1 MMVKRVLVTGAYG
14 FIGRHV
20 ARHFAAAGWSVTG
33 IGHGSW
39 ARSEWRQWGIA
50 EWHTAD
56 ITLESLLTYAGQ
68 PDVVVHC
75 AGSGSVGF
83 SLSNPYQDFQ
93 RTVATT
99 AAVLEF
105 VRLYAPGA
113 RVVYP
118 SSGAVYGAAQHLPMA
133 EGDPAAPVSPYAAHK
148 LIVEQLCAS
157 YARNFGLSAIMV
169 RLFSVYGKG
178 LRKQLLWDACQK
190 ITGGTHEFFGTGAE
204 TRDWLHVNDAAALL
218 MAASDHADAACQI
231 VNGGT
236 GVSVPVR
243 EVLQELYA
251 ALGKNGGPQF
261 GGHTRAGDPSH
272 VQADISRISAWGW
285 RPGVSWKEGMHE
297 YAAWFRD
304 GAL

>member
-1 MMVKRVLVTGAYG
+1 MTKRVLVTGAYG

-20 ARHFAAAGWSVTG
+20 ARHYASAGWQVTG

-39 ARSEWRQWGIA
+39 ARSEWQQWGIA

-56 ITLESLLTYAGQ
+56 ISLESLLIYAGQ

-83 SLSNPYQDFQ
+83 SMSNPYQDFQ
-93 RTVATT
+93 RTVQTT

-105 VRLYAPGA
+105 VRLYASAA

-118 SSGAVYGAAQHLPMA
+118 SSGAVYGVAHRFPTPETDPLLPA
-133 EGDPAAPVSPYAAHK
+133 SPYAAHK

-157 YARNFGLSAIMV
+157 YARNFGIAAVVV

-190 ITGGTHEFFGTGAE
+190 IAAGMHEFFGTGTE
-204 TRDWLHVNDAAALL
+204 TRDWLHVNDAASLL
-218 MAASDHADAACQI
+218 QVAGEHADASCPV
-231 VNGGT
+231 VNGAS
-236 GVSVPVR
+236 GVAVR
-243 EVLQELYA
+243 VHDVLQELYA
-251 ALGKNGGPQF
+251 ALGKKGGPVF
-261 GGHTRAGDPSH
+261 SGNARVGDPAH
-272 VQADISRISAWGW
+272 FHADISRITAWGW
-285 RPGVSWKEGMHE
+285 QPEKTWEDGVHE
-297 YAAWFRD
+297 YADWFRD
-304 GAL
+304 GAS